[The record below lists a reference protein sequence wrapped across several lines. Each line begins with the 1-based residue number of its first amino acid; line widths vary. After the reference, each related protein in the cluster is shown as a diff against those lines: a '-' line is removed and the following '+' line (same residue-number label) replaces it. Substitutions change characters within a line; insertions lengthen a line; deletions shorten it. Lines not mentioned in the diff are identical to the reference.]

1 MSPSAA
7 VFEFGGPE
15 PITPSQGPLR
25 AVRNQALDATS
36 EPTAGS
42 PEVLRTMPSS
52 SAAAI
57 QSSSG

>member
-7 VFEFGGPE
+7 VLESLGPE

-25 AVRNQALDATS
+25 APRNHALDATLA
-36 EPTAGS
+36 PIAGW
-42 PEVLRTMPSS
+42 PEVLRTTPSL